1 MLEAAANPSA
11 EEELLSEAKEWL
23 FADVGVEASRQAILD
38 KKQKGK
44 RRMKP

>member
-11 EEELLSEAKEWL
+11 EELSEAKEFL
-23 FADVGVEASRQAILD
+23 FADVGVEASRQVLWD
-38 KKQKGK
+38 KKQKGRR